1 VIRPVFQQQQN
12 GGNAVA
18 PIYRQP
24 IPLLI
29 LAAVGVHLMAIPPV
43 LSQAGP
49 SADFESCTAIKAD
62 QARLDC
68 FKNLL
73 SNGESGSAAVEKPKP
88 AEDLWPLI
96 KTPRPG
102 GGPDAI
108 AIMRTA
114 DTSQSDPDLAG
125 LMIRCGEKPGL
136 EVVLA
141 LVRPLPPRSKRDVI
155 IFSGTAQ
162 SVLHAET
169 APPGTALVLPIEA
182 TAFTAGPF
190 RDLKQLSVKIID
202 PESDIRGVI
211 ALDGIGAATAKLS
224 ASCPSK

>member
-1 VIRPVFQQQQN
+1 
-12 GGNAVA
+12 VA
-18 PIYRQP
+18 ASYLRP
-24 IPLLI
+24 IPLMI
-29 LAAVGVHLMAIPPV
+29 LAAVGIHLLAMTVAA
-43 LSQAGP
+43 SQAEP
-49 SADFESCTAIKAD
+49 SADFESCKAIKDD

-68 FKNLL
+68 LKKLL
-73 SNGESGSAAVEKPKP
+73 PNAESGSGPVREPR
-88 AEDLWPLI
+88 EDLWPLI

-102 GGPDAI
+102 GGGNAI
-108 AIMRTA
+108 SVMRTA

-141 LVRPLPPRSKRDVI
+141 LIRPLPPRSKRDVI
-155 IFSGTAQ
+155 VFSGAAQ

-182 TAFTAGPF
+182 TAFTTGPF
-190 RDLKQLSVKIID
+190 RELKQFSIKIID

-211 ALDGIGAATAKLS
+211 QLDGIAAATAKLS
-224 ASCPSK
+224 ANCPSG

>member
-1 VIRPVFQQQQN
+1 V
-12 GGNAVA
+12 AV
-18 PIYRQP
+18 YRQA

-29 LAAVGVHLMAIPPV
+29 LAAAGVYLIATPPAF
-43 LSQAGP
+43 SQAGP
-49 SADFESCTAIKAD
+49 SVDFESCSAIKAD

-68 FKNLL
+68 FKKLL
-73 SNGESGSAAVEKPKP
+73 PNSESGSAAVERPG
-88 AEDLWPLI
+88 EGLWPLI

-202 PESDIRGVI
+202 PESDIRGI
-211 ALDGIGAATAKLS
+211 IELDGIGAATAKLS

>member
-1 VIRPVFQQQQN
+1 VIRRVFQQRQN

-29 LAAVGVHLMAIPPV
+29 LAAVGLHLMAIPPA

-49 SADFESCTAIKAD
+49 SGDFESCTAIKAD

-68 FKNLL
+68 FKKLL
-73 SNGESGSAAVEKPKP
+73 PNSQSGSAAVEKP

-141 LVRPLPPRSKRDVI
+141 LIRPLPPRSKRDVVI
-155 IFSGTAQ
+155 LSGAAQ

-169 APPGTALVLPIEA
+169 APAGTALVLPIDA
-182 TAFTAGPF
+182 TAFTTGPF
-190 RDLKQLSVKIID
+190 RDLKQFSIKIMD

-211 ALDGIGAATAKLS
+211 DLDGIGHATAKLS

>member
-1 VIRPVFQQQQN
+1 VGIN
-12 GGNAVA
+12 
-18 PIYRQP
+18 
-24 IPLLI
+24 
-29 LAAVGVHLMAIPPV
+29 LAAANVAR
-43 LSQAGP
+43 SQTG
-49 SADFESCTAIKAD
+49 SSVDFESCKAIKAD

-68 FKNLL
+68 FKRLL
-73 SNGESGSAAVEKPKP
+73 NGGSGSAAVGEP

-102 GGPDAI
+102 GGGDAI

-141 LVRPLPPRSKRDVI
+141 LIRPLPPRSKRDVI
-155 IFSGTAQ
+155 VFSGAAQ
-162 SVLHAET
+162 TVLHAET
-169 APPGTALVLPIEA
+169 APPGTALVLPIDV
-182 TAFTAGPF
+182 TAFTSGPF
-190 RDLKQLSVKIID
+190 RDLKQLSIKIID

-211 ALDGIGAATAKLS
+211 DLDGIGPATAKLS

>member
-1 VIRPVFQQQQN
+1 MASHYP
-12 GGNAVA
+12 
-18 PIYRQP
+18 QP
-24 IPLLI
+24 TPLVI
-29 LAAVGVHLMAIPPV
+29 LAAVGIHLVSTTVAHP
-43 LSQAGP
+43 QAGP
-49 SADFESCTAIKAD
+49 SVDFESCKAIKDD
-62 QARLDC
+62 QARLNC
-68 FKNLL
+68 FKKLL
-73 SNGESGSAAVEKPKP
+73 PNSGSGSAAAGEPS
-88 AEDLWPLI
+88 EDLWPLI

-102 GGPDAI
+102 GGGDAI

-141 LVRPLPPRSKRDVI
+141 LIRPLPPRSKRDVI
-155 IFSGTAQ
+155 VFAGAAQ

-169 APPGTALVLPIEA
+169 APPGTGLVLPIDA
-182 TAFTAGPF
+182 TAFTKGPF
-190 RDLKQLSVKIID
+190 RDLKQFSVKVID

-211 ALDGIGAATAKLS
+211 ELDGIGPATAKLS